1 MYFPFGFFGDYQIE
15 GGVVVSFTI
24 YIILFK
30 LLNLGLQ
37 KIYGSTCGQMV
48 ASKVVMES
56 SRWCLPNQ
64 AVRVSSLSLV
74 RHQ

>member
-15 GGVVVSFTI
+15 GGVVVSFTR

-37 KIYGSTCGQMV
+37 KIYGSTCG
-48 ASKVVMES
+48 
-56 SRWCLPNQ
+56 
-64 AVRVSSLSLV
+64 
-74 RHQ
+74 